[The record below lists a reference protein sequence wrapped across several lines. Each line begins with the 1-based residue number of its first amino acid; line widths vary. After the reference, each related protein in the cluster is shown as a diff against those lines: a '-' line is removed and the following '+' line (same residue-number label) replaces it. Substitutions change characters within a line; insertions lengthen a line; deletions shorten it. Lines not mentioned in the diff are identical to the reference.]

1 MKIKP
6 KIQESKP
13 KIQSEPEIQRKAR
26 AGGGHVGVIVIFAE
40 EKLRDWIAH
49 CISMV

>member
-13 KIQSEPEIQRKAR
+13 KIQSKPEIQTKAR
-26 AGGGHVGVIVIFAE
+26 ATGKKNLLLTPKAKH
-40 EKLRDWIAH
+40 
-49 CISMV
+49 M